1 MYSEWPL
8 TAGSPGQAPR
18 AAAAL
23 PRADAAKRRVAD
35 AAFDLF
41 IEPAYRLDD
50 RVRAFASAML
60 DDLVGGLEREMRVRL
75 GSHFTNDA
83 EIAASLTS
91 PTVRIALPLLRDAR
105 TLRHAPLIAILTR
118 RAESFVL
125 ADRLLPTRDQT
136 GLPIDDADVETASA
150 ATELF
155 IAEARRRDRFG
166 APALLFDDLPAE
178 LAHWLVWRIAAALRR
193 YLRDQHG
200 REDPNLDAALTQAAA
215 AILAAHDEGRGLEP
229 TAWRLAAR
237 LIATGGATGDRLV
250 ALLEGGHVAAFNAAL
265 AAKAALPFDEAWHV
279 IADPTDSRLALV
291 LRAAGVSRDAA
302 AAILLLLFPAV
313 GEPGAEIDAFEA
325 SDEAAAAEALAPLAL
340 DPAFR
345 AAIRGFESE
354 LSTRDPA

>member
-1 MYSEWPL
+1 MQSEWPV
-8 TAGSPGQAPR
+8 TARNPRRAPH
-18 AAAAL
+18 AAVAL
-23 PRADAAKRRVAD
+23 PRADAAERRVAS

-60 DDLVGGLEREMRVRL
+60 DDLVGGLERDMRAQLRPCF
-75 GSHFTNDA
+75 SDDA
-83 EIAASLTS
+83 ELAASLAS
-91 PTVRIALPLLRDAR
+91 PAVRIVLPLLRDAR
-105 TLRHAPLIAILTR
+105 TLRHAPLIAILMR

-125 ADRLLPTRDQT
+125 ADRLSPARGEA
-136 GLPIDDADVETASA
+136 GLPVDDADAETASA
-150 ATELF
+150 ATDLF

-178 LAHWLVWRIAAALRR
+178 LAHWLVWRIAAALRH

-200 REDPNLDAALTQAAA
+200 REDAGSDAALTQAAA
-215 AILAAHDEGRGLEP
+215 AVLATQDEGRGLEP

-237 LIATGGATGDRLV
+237 LIANGRATGDRLV
-250 ALLEGGHVAAFNAAL
+250 ALLEAGHVAAFNAAL

-279 IADPTDSRLALV
+279 IADPADGRLALV

-302 AAILLLLFPAV
+302 AAILLLLFPAIA
-313 GEPGAEIDAFEA
+313 EPGAEIDAFEA
-325 SDEAAAAEALAPLAL
+325 SDDAAAAEALAPLAL

-354 LSTRDPA
+354 LSTCDAA